1 MPSEGTPHSIE
12 AALDAHHA
20 RHAVHNAQGT
30 VYMVFAVRIMQP
42 TGRPPL
48 GLLGW
53 GIFPTQSNPIHF
65 PLELY
70 KLTLDIG
77 RVGQGVGLCV

>member
-1 MPSEGTPHSIE
+1 
-12 AALDAHHA
+12 
-20 RHAVHNAQGT
+20 
-30 VYMVFAVRIMQP
+30 MVFAVRIMQP

-53 GIFPTQSNPIHF
+53 EIFPTQSNPIHF

-70 KLTLDIG
+70 KLTLDMG